1 MKNFYEKHPL
11 LVILTVAFALRTTAA
26 FYNYTPTAED
36 DYANVIEPALQ
47 LYQTGAPIVT
57 EAYRLPLLPKIFY
70 AFIAPLKILHITD
83 TTFLASWGFFCL
95 GLFSLAGVWAFYRL
109 GTQIG
114 MAKTAG
120 WLYAAHFILP
130 FFSTRAF
137 QESLTLTTVPVAL
150 YFLLKDNARWRDFCV
165 GGFFIGLTVIFRFQA
180 AIFAALFFIFF
191 TIRLLRRKMTLRQIG
206 GYALGGFFAV
216 LLLVALD
223 RFEGR
228 AALGT
233 PLEYLRINYA
243 GNVAEANYGGA
254 PWHTYITLLAVVFIP
269 PFSFVLLYPLVVGL
283 RTQLLLATHL
293 VVFVALHSL
302 IANKLERFMLPVLP
316 FFFLLSLHGLKFSLQ
331 HKIVRIAWR
340 GFVAVN
346 ILILLPITLSRS
358 QLNTIDAARYLA
370 KTEQPL
376 ALYRIDLWRQAY
388 MTFAK
393 PTPPNFSDSAALVAY
408 ARSSNA
414 SGIYILSLGRF
425 SEVETKLFEKN
436 GTFCKLERRFEPSWQ
451 EKLVI
456 RANPQFNAR
465 RDTTYLYRC
474 ISSPTG

>member
-150 YFLLKDNARWRDFCV
+150 YFLLKDNARWHDFCV

-180 AIFAALFFIFF
+180 AIFAAVFFIFF
-191 TIRLLRRKMTLRQIG
+191 IVRLLRREMTLRQIS

-293 VVFVALHSL
+293 VVFVSLHSL

-331 HKIVRIAWR
+331 HTIVRIAWR
-340 GFVAVN
+340 GFVALN

-425 SEVETKLFEKN
+425 SEGETKLFEKN
-436 GTFCKLERRFEPSWQ
+436 GNFCTLERRFEPSWQ

-465 RDTTYLYRC
+465 RDTTYLYLCNKRH
-474 ISSPTG
+474 S

>member
-1 MKNFYEKHPL
+1 MKKFYEKHTL
-11 LVILTVAFALRTTAA
+11 LVILATAFVLRSAAA

-36 DYANVIEPALQ
+36 DYANVIEPALK

-57 EAYRLPLLPKIFY
+57 EAYRLPILPKIFY
-70 AFIAPLKILHITD
+70 AFIAPLKILHIAD

-95 GLFSLAGVWAFYRL
+95 GILSLAGVWAFYRL
-109 GTQIG
+109 GAQIG
-114 MAKTAG
+114 MAQAAG

-150 YFLLKDNARWRDFCV
+150 YFLLKVNGRLCDFCL
-165 GGFFIGLTVIFRFQA
+165 GGFFIGITVIFRFQA
-180 AIFAALFFIFF
+180 GIFAAVFFIFF
-191 TIRLLRRKMTLRQIG
+191 TIRLLRREMTLRQIG
-206 GYALGGFFAV
+206 GYALGGFAAVV
-216 LLLVALD
+216 LLIALD
-223 RFEGR
+223 LCEGR

-243 GNVAEANYGGA
+243 GNIAESNYGGA

-269 PFSFVLLYPLVVGL
+269 PFSFVLVYPFFIGL
-283 RTQLLLATHL
+283 RTQLVLATNL
-293 VVFVALHSL
+293 VIFVAIHSL

-316 FFFLLSLHGLKFSLQ
+316 FFFLLSLHGLKISLQ

-346 ILILLPITLSRS
+346 ILILLPVTLSRS

-370 KTEQPL
+370 TGTEPL
-376 ALYRIDLWRQAY
+376 SLYRIDLWRQAY

-393 PTPPNFSDSAALVAY
+393 PTPPNFSDINALLTHLSKSKAE
-408 ARSSNA
+408 SMHT
-414 SGIYILSLGRF
+414 LSLG
-425 SEVETKLFEKN
+425 SLGAGEVKLLEKN
-436 GTFCKLERRFEPSWQ
+436 GTPCKLERRFEPSWQ

-474 ISSPTG
+474 INSPTR